1 MQWKKTFQ
9 VEILP
14 ISCLND
20 SETQEKGPL
29 GIKIPKI
36 FWGRACPWTLLETCV
51 FGARLGN
58 PSEFHLDS
66 LLLRISAT
74 GLKYLV

>member
-29 GIKIPKI
+29 GIKIQKI
-36 FWGRACPWTLLETCV
+36 FGGEHA
-51 FGARLGN
+51 LG
-58 PSEFHLDS
+58 PC
-66 LLLRISAT
+66 
-74 GLKYLV
+74 

>member
-14 ISCLND
+14 TSCLND

-29 GIKIPKI
+29 GIKIQKN
-36 FWGRACPWTLLETCV
+36 FRGRACPWTLLETCV
-51 FGARLGN
+51 LGACLGN
-58 PSEFHLDS
+58 PSEFNLD
-66 LLLRISAT
+66 
-74 GLKYLV
+74 